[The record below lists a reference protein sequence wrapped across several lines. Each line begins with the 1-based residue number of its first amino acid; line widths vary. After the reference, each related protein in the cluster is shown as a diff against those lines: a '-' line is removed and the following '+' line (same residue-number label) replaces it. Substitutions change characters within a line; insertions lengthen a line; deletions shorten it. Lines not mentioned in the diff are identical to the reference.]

1 MDIGEYVE
9 FFDPDV
15 VGAWL
20 RWDAVT
26 ASNCPVTQICTRSR
40 EYLAGL
46 YTMWYVTPDGS
57 DGDWRG
63 ERDRPLRVGE
73 AHTTSSSWPEGR
85 ADRIARLRD
94 AFQREG
100 RPVHL
105 VLPGYSLGNGRV
117 LLLDG
122 THRAV
127 AAHLS
132 GLDVRL
138 MVFSI
143 EGPMDAAVLPD
154 LARYSASAAASACG
168 ADA

>member
-1 MDIGEYVE
+1 MNIGDYIE

-15 VGAWL
+15 IGAWL
-20 RWDAVT
+20 DWDAVT
-26 ASNCPVTQICTRSR
+26 SSDCQVSETCSRSR

-46 YTMWYVTPDGS
+46 YTMWYATPDDT

-73 AHTTSSSWPEGR
+73 ARRTSRSWPQGR
-85 ADRIARLRD
+85 ASGVTRLRD
-94 AFQREG
+94 AFVREN

-132 GLDVRL
+132 GLEVRV

-143 EGPMDAAVLPD
+143 EGPLDAAVLPD
-154 LARYSASAAASACG
+154 LAHYSVSPAGSAG
-168 ADA
+168 EVDA